1 MNQREMGPHEKWA
14 APPPSLSNIIEAN
27 IRAAVGV
34 NNPTA
39 MAEDEAEIDA

>member
-1 MNQREMGPHEKWA
+1 MGGTA
-14 APPPSLSNIIEAN
+14 AFIIEAN